1 MKVTLELDQLSILD
15 GNEKRALEDYV
26 DLRRFKQRKQLDEWV
41 VGGQVKVDVDVG
53 DLMILSEKFI
63 VEVCSDGV
71 ALKNTD

>member
-26 DLRRFKQRKQLDEWV
+26 DPRRFKQRKQLDEWI